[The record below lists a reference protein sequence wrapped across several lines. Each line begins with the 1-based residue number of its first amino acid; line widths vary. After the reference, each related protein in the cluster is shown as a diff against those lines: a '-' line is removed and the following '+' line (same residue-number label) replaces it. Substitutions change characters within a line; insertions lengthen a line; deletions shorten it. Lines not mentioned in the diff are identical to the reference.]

1 MTWPI
6 AGFDEIRRL
15 RVLHAAMPGTLIAE
29 TRLRMPFAQ
38 VWEALDDIGTA
49 FPELLP
55 DVRRIDVDN
64 RTGERFTA
72 DVTGKS
78 GLRSRFEIVMRPG
91 WCVMRSR
98 FLTFAMAAVPDG
110 EHTTFGYLTGVR
122 FPGTRRYGGLLRPL
136 HGVLARRTIRRFER
150 RFGAA

>member
-6 AGFDEIRRL
+6 ADFDEIRRL

-72 DVTGKS
+72 HILGRS
-78 GLRSRFEIVMRPG
+78 GLGGRFEIVMRPG
-91 WCVMRSR
+91 WCVMQSR
-98 FLTFAMAAVPDG
+98 LLTFAMAAVPDG
-110 EHTTFGYLTGVR
+110 EHTRFGYLTGIRIRGSHR
-122 FPGTRRYGGLLRPL
+122 FGGLLRPL
-136 HGVLARRTIRRFER
+136 HGVLGRRTIRRFER